1 MQIAENFNKMF
12 VNVASRLNINNT
24 PEFSDDKLHYFVTS
38 ILAPDTEAFYI
49 PPITEKDIQDSINK
63 LPPNKATGY
72 DGMSAR
78 ILKTIAPALISP
90 LKKLLNFSIENRVFP
105 NRWRTAQVSSL
116 YKSGQKDDVN
126 NYRPIAVLPV
136 LSKILE
142 RHVAKSLTH
151 YLNDSNLIYKHQS
164 AFRENHS
171 TETALVK
178 LID

>member
-1 MQIAENFNKMF
+1 M
-12 VNVASRLNINNT
+12 
-24 PEFSDDKLHYFVTS
+24 
-38 ILAPDTEAFYI
+38 
-49 PPITEKDIQDSINK
+49 
-63 LPPNKATGY
+63 
-72 DGMSAR
+72 
-78 ILKTIAPALISP
+78 
-90 LKKLLNFSIENRVFP
+90 
-105 NRWRTAQVSSL
+105 

-142 RHVAKSLTH
+142 RHVAKSLAH

-178 LID
+178 LTDELLFTMDNDKVTGLISIDLKRAFDVVNYNI